1 MIAQQEKS
9 IVSTASQ
16 NRKALASETARIAD
30 QLKRVY
36 EGKAWLGP
44 ALRDI
49 LSDIA
54 QEQAARRPIANA
66 HTIWELVLHIAAW
79 MRIGRERLA
88 ATKTRDYT
96 EDENWPPMAGSWQD
110 TLAMLEREERQL
122 EHAILKFPDERLNEP
137 APATEPQTFYELL
150 HGIVQHAAYH
160 GGQIVLLKK

>member
-9 IVSTASQ
+9 TVSTASQ
-16 NRKALASETARIAD
+16 NSKALASETARIAD

-49 LSDIA
+49 LSDVT

-66 HTIWELVLHIAAW
+66 HTIWELVLHIGAW

-122 EHAILKFPDERLNEP
+122 EQAILKFPDERLNEP

-150 HGIVQHAAYH
+150 HGIVQHTAYH
-160 GGQIVLLKK
+160 AGQIVLLKK